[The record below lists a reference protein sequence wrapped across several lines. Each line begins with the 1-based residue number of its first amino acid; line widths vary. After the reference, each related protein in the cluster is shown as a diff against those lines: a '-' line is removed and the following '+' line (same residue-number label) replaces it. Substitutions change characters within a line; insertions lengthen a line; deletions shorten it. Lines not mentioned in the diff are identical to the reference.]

1 MPEAAF
7 SLAATI
13 EVDGS
18 PLADELIPLL
28 EQVVVDDYLHMPD
41 MFVLAF
47 RDLERTVLSQ
57 ARLKIGSKVKIS
69 ATALGSPRPEPLIT
83 GEVTAIEAEYGLTG
97 NRAIVR
103 GYDLAHRLIRGRRT
117 ETYRN
122 VKDSDIARTI
132 AQRAGLQIGTIDD
145 TGPCYEH
152 VSQAN
157 TSDWEFLTGRAREI
171 GYEIGLEEGK
181 FSFRK
186 PTPSA
191 EGPQDGDFATD
202 NPTQLV
208 LGQELL
214 EFTPRVTSSGQVK
227 EVQVRGWDP
236 MEKRALVGAA
246 QAAASSAKLTASP
259 AALASLFGDPVH
271 VSVDRP
277 LASQAAVDA
286 AAKAISEQLASTF
299 AEAEGVAR
307 GNPKLK
313 SGAPISVGVVAD
325 DFAGQYT
332 LTQTRHLFDSHGYRT
347 RLVVSGR
354 QERSLLGLTNA
365 GSSGNGA
372 GGSGASKPINGVVV
386 ALVTNVDD
394 PEKLGR
400 VKLKFPWLSDSYESD
415 WARMAQLSAGP
426 DSGAVFLPEVND
438 EVLVAFEFG
447 DVRRPYVVGGLYNGQ
462 DKPRLGDG
470 LVDNGKIRRRG
481 IVSRKG
487 HRFVLLD
494 DASKSGIALLT
505 SDSKLKIALKET
517 GTEIHV
523 FSDGTIKI
531 ESTRDITIKSQAGIS
546 IEAQA
551 QLSLKGQGG
560 VKIESGAVVD
570 IDGATIQLN

>member
-7 SLAATI
+7 SLAASI
-13 EVDGS
+13 EIDGT

-28 EQVVVDDYLHMPD
+28 EQVIVDDYLHMPD

-57 ARLKIGSKVKIS
+57 AHLKIGSRVKVS
-69 ATALGSPRPEPLIT
+69 ATALGSPRPEALIT
-83 GEVTAIEAEYGLTG
+83 GEVTSIEAEYGLTG

-103 GYDLAHRLIRGRRT
+103 GYDMSHRLNRGRRT

-122 VKDSDIARTI
+122 VKDADIARTI
-132 AQRAGLQIGTIDD
+132 AQRAGLPIDTIDD
-145 TGPCYEH
+145 TGACFEH

-157 TSDWEFLTGRAREI
+157 TSDWDFLSGRAREI
-171 GYEIGLEEGK
+171 GFEVGVEEGK

-186 PTPSA
+186 PTPST
-191 EGPQDGDFATD
+191 EGPADGDFATQD
-202 NPTQLV
+202 PTQLV

-236 MEKRALVGAA
+236 MEKRVLVGSA
-246 QAAASSAKLTASP
+246 QAAATSARLAASP
-259 AALASLFGDPVH
+259 GSLASVFGDPVH
-271 VSVDRP
+271 VTVDRP
-277 LASQAAVDA
+277 LGSQSALEA
-286 AAKAISEQLASTF
+286 AAKAIAEGIASTF
-299 AEAEGVAR
+299 AEAEGTAR
-307 GNPKLK
+307 GNPRLK
-313 SGAPISVGVVAD
+313 AGAAVSVGVVAD

-332 LTQTRHLFDSHGYRT
+332 LTQTRHVFDSNGYRT
-347 RLVVSGR
+347 RFVVSGR
-354 QERSLLGLTNA
+354 QERSLLGLTSA
-365 GSSGNGA
+365 IGGA
-372 GGSGASKPINGVVV
+372 SASAGSGASKPIDGVVV

-394 PEKLGR
+394 PQKLGR
-400 VKLKFPWLSDSYESD
+400 VKLKFPWLSNSYESD
-415 WARMAQLSAGP
+415 WARMVQLSAGP
-426 DSGAVFLPEVND
+426 NSGAVFLPEVND
-438 EVLVAFEFG
+438 EVLVSFEFG

-481 IVSRKG
+481 IVSRRG

-494 DASKSGIALLT
+494 DASKSGIALIT
-505 SDSKLKIALKET
+505 SDDKLKIALKET

-523 FSDGTIKI
+523 FSDGTIRI
-531 ESTRDITIKSQAGIS
+531 ESTRDISIKSQAGIS
-546 IEAQA
+546 IEAQS

-560 VKIESGAVVD
+560 VKIESGGVVD